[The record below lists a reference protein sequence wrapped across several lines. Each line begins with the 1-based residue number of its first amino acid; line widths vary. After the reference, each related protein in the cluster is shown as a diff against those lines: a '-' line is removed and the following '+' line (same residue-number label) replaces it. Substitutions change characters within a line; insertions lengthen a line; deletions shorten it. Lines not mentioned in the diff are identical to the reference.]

1 MQKELTKI
9 QHGILNYLI
18 ELKSK
23 STTPTLA
30 EIAKHFGYKNRS
42 TVQQHLQAIEKKG
55 FIKRNPKI
63 SRGIELTFDNNYFIP
78 RPVLGEVAAGSP
90 LTIYPDSIDTV
101 DLPTIAHV
109 PNDSF
114 LLKVKGDS
122 LKDAYIFTGD
132 IVIVNPNMIAENGQ
146 FVVAVLD
153 NEAVVKRLQKKGDT
167 IELHSENP
175 EYEPIIVEK
184 TQPNF
189 QLVGVVI
196 GVYRTMAKKVGCC
209 YLENNFMHS
218 SQRSKHKDCREK
230 TNRKVK

>member
-1 MQKELTKI
+1 MEKTLTKI
-9 QHGILNYLI
+9 QQDILDFLI
-18 ELKSK
+18 EQRSK
-23 STTPTLA
+23 SLIPTLA

-42 TVQQHLQAIEKKG
+42 TVQQHLQAIERKG

-78 RPVLGEVAAGSP
+78 RPILGEVAAGNP
-90 LTIYPDSIDTV
+90 LAIYPDSIDTV
-101 DLPTIAHV
+101 ELPTIAHV

-122 LKDAYIFTGD
+122 LKDAYIFTDD
-132 IVIVNPNMIAENGQ
+132 IVIVNPNLDAENEQ

-153 NEAVVKRLQKKGDT
+153 NEAVVKRLVKKNDV

-175 EYEPIIVEK
+175 EYNPIIIEK
-184 TQPNF
+184 SYPNF

-196 GVYRTMAKKVGCC
+196 GVYRTMSKKVGWV
-209 YLENNFMHS
+209 LN
-218 SQRSKHKDCREK
+218 
-230 TNRKVK
+230 

>member
-1 MQKELTKI
+1 MQKELTNI
-9 QHGILNYLI
+9 QQDILQFLI
-18 ELKSK
+18 NERSQ
-23 STTPTLA
+23 SRRPTLA

-63 SRGIELTFDNNYFIP
+63 SRSIELTLEDNYFIP
-78 RPVLGEVAAGSP
+78 HPVIGEVAAGNP

-101 DLPTIAHV
+101 ELPTIAHV

-132 IVIVNPNMIAENGQ
+132 IVIVNPNLEAENGQ

-153 NEAVVKRLQKKGDT
+153 NEAVVKRLQKKEDV

-175 EYEPIIVEK
+175 EYEPIIIEK
-184 TQPNF
+184 NHPNF

-196 GVYRTMAKKVGCC
+196 GVYRTMAKKVG
-209 YLENNFMHS
+209 
-218 SQRSKHKDCREK
+218 
-230 TNRKVK
+230 